1 MPGELQRG
9 ESVTGPRR
17 AARTGTPSRWTTHL
31 RRRRKQEGVEHGLAA
46 GRRQHG
52 QDRGTAT
59 IVKRLFD
66 WGTAN

>member
-1 MPGELQRG
+1 MTG
-9 ESVTGPRR
+9 ESQGGERVTGPRR
-17 AARTGTPSRWTTHL
+17 DARTGTPSRWTTHL
-31 RRRRKQEGVEHGLAA
+31 RRRRKQERVERGPAD

-52 QDRGTAT
+52 QDRGAET